1 MTYENWSCIIPIS
14 GFSKLKRWED
24 NMAENKKRFLEQE
37 GLINP
42 KPERVS
48 HLLFE
53 TLDFFDPLDL
63 PQVRYEMIRVAR
75 VENVSVAEACK
86 LFGFSREYFYKLE
99 RAFMARGYVALIG
112 STMGRRPII
121 ALNQE
126 VVNFIV
132 HRKIE
137 EPKLSG
143 ENLRKEIQRLYN
155 VDCSRRTV
163 ERIVEKL
170 GLPKRGHH
178 SS

>member
-1 MTYENWSCIIPIS
+1 
-14 GFSKLKRWED
+14 
-24 NMAENKKRFLEQE
+24 MAENKKKFLEHE
-37 GLINP
+37 GLLNP
-42 KPERVS
+42 KPQRIA
-48 HLLFE
+48 HPLFE
-53 TLDFFDPLDL
+53 TIDFFDPLDL
-63 PQVRYEMIRVAR
+63 PQVRYEMIRAAR
-75 VENVSVAEACK
+75 AEKNTVAEACK

-99 RAFMARGYVALIG
+99 RAFMARGYVALLG

-137 EPKLSG
+137 ENQLSG
-143 ENLRKEIQRLYN
+143 ENLRQEIKRLYN

-170 GLPKRGHH
+170 ELPKRGRR

>member
-1 MTYENWSCIIPIS
+1 MC
-14 GFSKLKRWED
+14 SKLDAKEET
-24 NMAENKKRFLEQE
+24 MTELKKKFLEQE

-48 HLLFE
+48 HPLFE
-53 TLDFFDPLDL
+53 TLNFFDPLDL
-63 PQVRYEMIRVAR
+63 PQVRYEMIRAAR
-75 VENVSVAEACK
+75 VEKMSVAAACK

-99 RAFMARGYVALIG
+99 RAFMARGYVAMLG

-126 VVNFIV
+126 IINFIA

-137 EPKLSG
+137 EPGLSG
-143 ENLRKEIQRLYN
+143 EKVRQEIQTLYN

-163 ERIVEKL
+163 ERIVENL
-170 GLPKRGHH
+170 GLSKKGGRF
-178 SS
+178 S

>member
-1 MTYENWSCIIPIS
+1 
-14 GFSKLKRWED
+14 
-24 NMAENKKRFLEQE
+24 MAEIKKKFLEKE
-37 GLINP
+37 GLLNP
-42 KPERVS
+42 KPERIS
-48 HLLFE
+48 HPLFK

-63 PQVRYEMIRVAR
+63 PQVRYELIRAAR
-75 VENVSVAEACK
+75 AEKISVVQTCN

-99 RAFMARGYVALIG
+99 RAFMARGYVALLG

-143 ENLRKEIQRLYN
+143 ENLRKEIQQLYN
-155 VDCSRRTV
+155 VHCSRRTV

-170 GLPKRGHH
+170 GLPKRGLR